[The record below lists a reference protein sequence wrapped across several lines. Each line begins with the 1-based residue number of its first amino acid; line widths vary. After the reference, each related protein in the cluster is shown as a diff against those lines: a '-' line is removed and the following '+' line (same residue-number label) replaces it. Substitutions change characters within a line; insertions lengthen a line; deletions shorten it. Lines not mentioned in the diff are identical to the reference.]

1 MTVDPTR
8 PSSATKQGPRPAA
21 GAVEAPTR
29 ARRRGRREP
38 HSTPVQ
44 QVGHAAMDAP
54 AVAAEDASLATLRWC
69 RSRDCRR
76 RATSGRLCCCC
87 RCCCRS
93 RRSRCSCLSP
103 SPCPFPCLCRRCWCW
118 GQEGEGPPEDMA
130 VPTTVGVEA
139 AAAEEGALLLR
150 ARSRT
155 RRPVPGLPSCPARSP
170 RVRGRCGRC
179 GRRRMAVT
187 A

>member
-1 MTVDPTR
+1 MTVDPTL
-8 PSSATKQGPRPAA
+8 PSRATKQGPRPTA
-21 GAVEAPTR
+21 GAVEAPAR
-29 ARRRGRREP
+29 ARRRGRQEP

-44 QVGHAAMDAP
+44 QVGHAAVDAS
-54 AVAAEDASLATLRWC
+54 AVAAEDASLATSRWC

-93 RRSRCSCLSP
+93 RRSHYSCLSP
-103 SPCPFPCLCRRCWCW
+103 SSCPFPCLCHRCWCW

-130 VPTTVGVEA
+130 VPAMAGMEA
-139 AAAEEGALLLR
+139 AAAAESALLLR

-155 RRPVPGLPSCPARSP
+155 RRPVPRPPSGPA
-170 RVRGRCGRC
+170 
-179 GRRRMAVT
+179 
-187 A
+187 